1 ICEIVG
7 GYLAGS
13 ISVMSDAAHML
24 SDCGGFA
31 LALLAFRCAARPPNA
46 NMSYGYRRAVSS
58 DKRYHLVAED
68 LLLLTDKNNKGT
80 YADIKDSIEFC

>member
-1 ICEIVG
+1 MIVYFQICEIVG

-31 LALLAFRCAARPPNA
+31 LALLAFRCAARPPTA
-46 NMSYGYRRAVSS
+46 TMSYGYRRAGEPSS
-58 DKRYHLVAED
+58 LPCIV
-68 LLLLTDKNNKGT
+68 LNKPQT
-80 YADIKDSIEFC
+80 LQHT